1 MVTWIGI
8 AIGAIIVGF
17 VLRSA
22 LSGTSVKAATDL
34 ARETGKL
41 DLLIEAIESR
51 PESEQATRWDRAI
64 DSLWNSYAR
73 EEAARLT
80 MEAAKRCESDALQY
94 WMRQVL
100 EVEPEI
106 ASEVFTPEFLN
117 EHFDPEIAA
126 KCGKGCCG

>member
-1 MVTWIGI
+1 MIIWIGI
-8 AIGAIIVGF
+8 AIGAVIVGW
-17 VLRSA
+17 VLLNA
-22 LSGTSVKAATDL
+22 FSGTSIKAATDL

-41 DLLIEAIESR
+41 ELLIEAIEDR
-51 PESEQATRWDRAI
+51 PEAEQATHWDHAI

-80 MEAAKRCESDALQY
+80 MAAAERSQSDAIQY

-100 EVEPEI
+100 EVEPEV
-106 ASEVFTPEFLN
+106 ASRVFTQEFLDQY
-117 EHFDPEIAA
+117 FDPEIAA

>member
-1 MVTWIGI
+1 MTTWIGI
-8 AIGAIIVGF
+8 AIGAVIVGF

-22 LSGTSVKAATDL
+22 FSGTSIKAATDL
-34 ARETGKL
+34 ARETGKIE
-41 DLLIEAIESR
+41 LLVEAIEAR
-51 PESEQATRWDRAI
+51 PESEQATHWDHAI

-80 MEAAKRCESDALQY
+80 MEAAPRCDSDAIQY

-106 ASEVFTPEFLN
+106 ASNVFTPEFLD
-117 EHFDPEIAA
+117 EFFKPEIAA
-126 KCGKGCCG
+126 QCGKGCCG

>member
-1 MVTWIGI
+1 MIIWIGT
-8 AIGAIIVGF
+8 AIGAVIVAW

-22 LSGTSVKAATDL
+22 FSGTSIKAATDL

-41 DLLIEAIESR
+41 DLLIETIEARS
-51 PESEQATRWDRAI
+51 EAEQATRWDHAI

-80 MEAAKRCESDALQY
+80 MAAAQRCDSDAIQY

-100 EVEPEI
+100 EVEPQV
-106 ASEVFTPEFLN
+106 ASDVFTQEFLDAY
-117 EHFDPEIAA
+117 FKPEIAA